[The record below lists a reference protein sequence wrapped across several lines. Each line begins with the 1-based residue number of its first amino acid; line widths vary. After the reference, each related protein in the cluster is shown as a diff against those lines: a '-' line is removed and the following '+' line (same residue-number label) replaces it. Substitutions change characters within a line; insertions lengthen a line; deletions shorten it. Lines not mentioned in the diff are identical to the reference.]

1 MNGNT
6 TATIDGVTLNAA
18 TGQWIVRYEG
28 AVIAEVPTQAIA
40 DTLYAAKVQAA
51 DDVQATEQ
59 SERYAA
65 RLEPAS

>member
-1 MNGNT
+1 MTGNS
-6 TATIDGVTLNAA
+6 TASIDGVTLNAS
-18 TGQWIVRYEG
+18 TGQWIVRFEG
-28 AVIAEVPTQAIA
+28 AVIAEVPTQAAA
-40 DTLYAAKVQAA
+40 DTIYAIKLQTI